1 MSLNQDE
8 KNSWNKRYTKV
19 VTEELIEIHSLNKRK

>member
-19 VTEELIEIHSLNKRK
+19 VTEEPTEIHSYFK